1 MEFRAN
7 VDASE
12 SNLEASKQQVLTR
25 DDEGSAGGA
34 TAELVSGNRI
44 ASVDALRGL
53 TILLMIFVNDLGH
66 GAPSW
71 MHHIQPPDADGM
83 TLADIVFPAFL
94 FIVGVSIPLAFERRL
109 QSGTNRWALLWHILT
124 RTAGLLFMGLVQL
137 NGERD
142 RMIGGPVW
150 EMLAFIS
157 LICAWSVVPR
167 ERGFW
172 RNVVI
177 ALKTLGAV
185 GLVVLLAI
193 FRADPQPVDM
203 PFWGHV
209 ERWVWLRTEWWGIL
223 GLIGW
228 AYFTTAILW
237 LILGRRREWL
247 MGGLAILML
256 LHLAMRRGG
265 LLTRLDAKPWL
276 GWSASAFKM
285 LAHAFGELDQYVSL
299 GDAIGSLA
307 AVSMAGCLLGTILR
321 RDSDVA
327 TPPDR
332 LRWAFTFTIG
342 LVVAGAITD
351 TFEGINKIG
360 ATPAWCFWSA
370 ALTCLVWM
378 ALYQVIDV
386 AGYQRWSILFRPAGA
401 NPLLAYFLHPI
412 IVELIAVAGLGG
424 RFLFYNDS
432 SNPSIVIAG
441 SLGMAL
447 FVCVV
452 TGLLTRIGLRTRL

>member
-1 MEFRAN
+1 MGLASHRMVGDPRLDRLGILHDRDSLAHPGPPARVADGRA
-7 VDASE
+7 
-12 SNLEASKQQVLTR
+12 R
-25 DDEGSAGGA
+25 DLD
-34 TAELVSGNRI
+34 
-44 ASVDALRGL
+44 
-53 TILLMIFVNDLGH
+53 
-66 GAPSW
+66 APS
-71 MHHIQPPDADGM
+71 PCNA
-83 TLADIVFPAFL
+83 
-94 FIVGVSIPLAFERRL
+94 
-109 QSGTNRWALLWHILT
+109 
-124 RTAGLLFMGLVQL
+124 
-137 NGERD
+137 
-142 RMIGGPVW
+142 
-150 EMLAFIS
+150 
-157 LICAWSVVPR
+157 AW
-167 ERGFW
+167 
-172 RNVVI
+172 
-177 ALKTLGAV
+177 
-185 GLVVLLAI
+185 
-193 FRADPQPVDM
+193 
-203 PFWGHV
+203 
-209 ERWVWLRTEWWGIL
+209 
-223 GLIGW
+223 
-228 AYFTTAILW
+228 
-237 LILGRRREWL
+237 
-247 MGGLAILML
+247 
-256 LHLAMRRGG
+256 G